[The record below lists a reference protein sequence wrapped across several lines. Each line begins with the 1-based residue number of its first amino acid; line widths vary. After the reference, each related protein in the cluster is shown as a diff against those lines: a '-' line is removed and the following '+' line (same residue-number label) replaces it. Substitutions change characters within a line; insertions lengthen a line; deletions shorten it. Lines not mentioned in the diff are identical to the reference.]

1 MVYVEE
7 TQELSGR
14 GANGQSQNSFDN
26 RMNKPKYKIDVKES
40 TPRFKKR
47 LNK

>member
-7 TQELSGR
+7 TQLSER

-26 RMNKPKYKIDVKES
+26 KMNKPKYKIDVKKS
-40 TPRFKKR
+40 TPRFKKW